1 MLRNLGLSSSSYQ
14 DLLLTPKNPGE
25 TIKKRTTIV
34 LLQPLFTVSV
44 DFPKLPEGKRMN
56 LVEAIF
62 TSKYKFD

>member
-14 DLLLTPKNPGE
+14 DLLLIPNPGE